1 MASSMLRI
9 HFSASV
15 SLDALSLMTLESTLT
30 KTLYAMTIAIYNSPC
45 PELFR
50 DVSYCSQVN
59 YEYIA
64 T

>member
-1 MASSMLRI
+1 MLCI
-9 HFSASV
+9 HFSALV

-45 PELFR
+45 PELSGFR

-64 T
+64 S